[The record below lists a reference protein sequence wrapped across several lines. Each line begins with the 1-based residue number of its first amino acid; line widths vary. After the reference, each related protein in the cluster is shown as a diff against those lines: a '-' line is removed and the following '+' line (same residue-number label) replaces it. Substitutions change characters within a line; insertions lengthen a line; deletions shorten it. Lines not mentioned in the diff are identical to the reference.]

1 MLKQL
6 FKPHAPEPT
15 PQPGP
20 GASTLFLRPE
30 HLEGAVLLPHRDAL
44 VETLPYGVG
53 AEIGVAF
60 GDFSEKLLPR
70 ASKLY
75 LIDAWVGERYEPG
88 RKMVADR
95 FAAEVAQGRVVI
107 KRAKS
112 VDALKRLPN
121 HSLDWIYVD
130 SDHSLPTTRAEL
142 KLALAKVKPDGVIAG
157 DDFSV
162 GNPKKGLPYGVI
174 QAVHEFCLEH
184 GWKFTHLTMEPGV
197 SRSWALR
204 AIAKRERV

>member
-6 FKPHAPEPT
+6 FKSRDRVEAARPAPAIS
-15 PQPGP
+15 QLILG
-20 GASTLFLRPE
+20 PE
-30 HLEGAVLLPHRDAL
+30 HLDGAVLLPDRFAM
-44 VETLPYGVG
+44 VETFPHGVG

-75 LIDAWVGERYEPG
+75 LIDNWEGERYGPG
-88 RKMVADR
+88 KKIVEDK
-95 FAAEVAQGRVVI
+95 FAAEIARKQVVLL
-107 KRAKS
+107 RGKS
-112 VDALKRLPN
+112 VDMMKRIPD
-121 HSLDWIYVD
+121 HSLDWIYID
-130 SDHSLPTTRAEL
+130 SDHSLPTTRSEL

-162 GNPKKGLPYGVI
+162 GNPRKGLPYGVI
-174 QAVHEFCLEH
+174 TAVHEFCLEH

-197 SRSWALR
+197 SRSYSLR
-204 AIAKRERV
+204 SISGS